1 MRAMSI
7 AKNIAL
13 IQSQIDRAAET
24 VQRDPNEIT
33 LIAVSKTFPIDAIRE
48 AYDAGHRHFGESRLQ
63 EAQPKIEALPG
74 DIVWHFIGNLQSN
87 KAKKVAQLFE
97 VIHTLESE
105 SQLKEIAKA
114 ERQIDGFIE
123 VNIAKETQKA
133 GISTDE
139 VDELIEVVLHYP
151 QVRLCGLMTIGPVE
165 EDPETSRKYFRVLKN
180 LANEKDLKGL
190 SMGMSQD
197 FDVAIQEGATHIR
210 VGSAIF
216 GSRT

>member
-1 MRAMSI
+1 MSI

-74 DIVWHFIGNLQSN
+74 DIVWRFIGNLQSN